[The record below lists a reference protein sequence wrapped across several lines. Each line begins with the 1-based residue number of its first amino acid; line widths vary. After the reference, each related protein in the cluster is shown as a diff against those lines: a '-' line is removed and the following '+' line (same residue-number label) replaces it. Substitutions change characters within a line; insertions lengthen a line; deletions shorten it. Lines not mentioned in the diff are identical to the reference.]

1 MKLGLKGN
9 LLFILCC
16 GIGTLVDIVLLNV
29 LAFIMDKSIA
39 NIISYIIGILVAFF
53 LCRSFVFKAN
63 DHLER
68 RLASTLLV
76 HGVGLIVQQILLD
89 IFLNLGWELNIA
101 KIITIVENAILM
113 YFLNIFVVFRKYK
126 SSKSRASNNW
136 VYFQF
141 DMNALYFNSK
151 IIIH

>member
-9 LLFILCC
+9 FLFIICC
-16 GIGTLVDIVLLNV
+16 SIGTLVDIILLNV
-29 LAFIMDKSIA
+29 LAHIMDKSVA

-53 LCRSFVFKAN
+53 LCRSLVFKTN

-89 IFLNLGWELNIA
+89 IFLNLGWALNIA
-101 KIITIVENAILM
+101 KIITIAENAILM

-141 DMNALYFNSK
+141 NMNALYFLVLN
-151 IIIH
+151 

>member
-9 LLFILCC
+9 FLFIICC
-16 GIGTLVDIVLLNV
+16 SIGTLVDVALLNV
-29 LAFIMDKSIA
+29 LALIMDKSIA

-76 HGVGLIVQQILLD
+76 HGVGLIVQQALLTVL
-89 IFLNLGWELNIA
+89 LNFGWGLNIA
-101 KIITIVENAILM
+101 KIVTIAENAILM
-113 YFLNIFVVFRKYK
+113 YFLNNPEEK
-126 SSKSRASNNW
+126 
-136 VYFQF
+136 
-141 DMNALYFNSK
+141 
-151 IIIH
+151 

>member
-1 MKLGLKGN
+1 MSINYNNFYKNKHKMKLGLKGN
-9 LLFILCC
+9 FLFIICC
-16 GIGTLVDIVLLNV
+16 SIGTLVDIILLNV
-29 LAFIMDKSIA
+29 LAHIMDKSVA

-53 LCRSFVFKAN
+53 LCRSLVFKTN

-89 IFLNLGWELNIA
+89 IFLNLGWALNIA
-101 KIITIVENAILM
+101 KIITIAENAILM

-126 SSKSRASNNW
+126 SSKSRASNN
-136 VYFQF
+136 
-141 DMNALYFNSK
+141 
-151 IIIH
+151 

>member
-9 LLFILCC
+9 FLFIICC
-16 GIGTLVDIVLLNV
+16 SIGTLVDVALLNV
-29 LAFIMDKSIA
+29 LALIMDKSIA

-53 LCRSFVFKAN
+53 LCRSLVFKTN

-89 IFLNLGWELNIA
+89 IFLNLGWALNIA
-101 KIITIVENAILM
+101 KIITIAENAILM

-141 DMNALYFNSK
+141 NMNALYFLVLN
-151 IIIH
+151 